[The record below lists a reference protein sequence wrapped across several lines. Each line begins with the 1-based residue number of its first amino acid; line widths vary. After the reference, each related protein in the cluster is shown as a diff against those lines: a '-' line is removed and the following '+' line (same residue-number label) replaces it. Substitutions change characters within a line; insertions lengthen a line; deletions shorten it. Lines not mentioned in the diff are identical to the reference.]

1 MNHVT
6 ECQFNSN
13 RRLMYWVIFAFMTLM
28 ETFSMF
34 IVTWY
39 VACVH
44 KVSPDAAE
52 RAFLTFAVM

>member
-1 MNHVT
+1 
-6 ECQFNSN
+6 
-13 RRLMYWVIFAFMTLM
+13 MYWVIFAFMTLM